1 MTASAVV
8 VSLATDAVMALA
20 KGFLV
25 CVGLL

>member
-1 MTASAVV
+1 MTASVVV

-20 KGFLV
+20 RDFLV